1 LFSISRFSWKNPTGS
16 TEENSEMIHGAQ
28 SNLDHYQS
36 REAHGMPA
44 INIDTR
50 FSNQEK
56 SCEYHGAQQKER
68 AGRDAE
74 MVK

>member
-1 LFSISRFSWKNPTGS
+1 
-16 TEENSEMIHGAQ
+16 MIHGAQ